1 MVRPAQET
9 CMIYHCILNS
19 LSKKGRK
26 PLRGSQ
32 RPIQNGFTKN
42 LRQTKSLN
50 QGSGTVRIVTVT
62 ERHPVANV
70 TDATVATMQRTARA
84 RPKSSIQERTDV
96 LKMKKMKLAKAL
108 QTTINKEGVRSDGT
122 LSKDNSDS

>member
-1 MVRPAQET
+1 
-9 CMIYHCILNS
+9 MIYHCILNS

-84 RPKSSIQERTDV
+84 RPKSSIKERTAV
-96 LKMKKMKLAKAL
+96 LKMRDHHQAL
-108 QTTINKEGVRSDGT
+108 RR
-122 LSKDNSDS
+122 